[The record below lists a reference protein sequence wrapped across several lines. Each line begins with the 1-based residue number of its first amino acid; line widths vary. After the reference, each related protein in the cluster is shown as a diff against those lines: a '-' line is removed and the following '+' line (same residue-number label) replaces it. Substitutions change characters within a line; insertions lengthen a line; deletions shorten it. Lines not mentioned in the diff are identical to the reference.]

1 MLPEGKYGGDRKVS
15 WDLAIRENLGDHGKS
30 SAAVRVES
38 VGGDQVERVSK
49 FGKVKKGWDRVRGEH
64 GGKAE
69 ALIFFNEIGLSRNL
83 ERGRD

>member
-1 MLPEGKYGGDRKVS
+1 M
-15 WDLAIRENLGDHGKS
+15 
-30 SAAVRVES
+30 
-38 VGGDQVERVSK
+38 SK
-49 FGKVKKGWDRVRGEH
+49 FGKVKRGWDRVRGEH